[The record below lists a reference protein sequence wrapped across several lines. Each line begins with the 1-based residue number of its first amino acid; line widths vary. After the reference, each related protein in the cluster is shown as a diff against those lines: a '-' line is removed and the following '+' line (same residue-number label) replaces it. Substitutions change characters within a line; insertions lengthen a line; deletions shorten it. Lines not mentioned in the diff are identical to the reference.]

1 MVKEG
6 YYFGFPTLTLGI
18 LALAVYRTPPAIAIG
33 IVLIGLALFVFYFFR
48 NPDRQIPS
56 EPGVIVS
63 PADGRVVVVKDE
75 PYDGRPGKRVS
86 IFLAIWNV
94 HVNRTPAAG
103 TITKLEYKPGKFQA
117 AWAETASTGNEQN
130 IFTLAGEHG
139 EIIFKQIAGYVARR
153 VVSWKKAGDVVQRGE
168 LIGLVRFGSR
178 VDVWLPSEVELAV
191 KVGDHVKGGSS
202 VLARMTEN
210 VPERLPSL
218 DKPRTSKQKLAGQEG
233 RA

>member
-6 YYFGFPTLTLGI
+6 YYFGFPPLVLGI
-18 LALAVYRTPPAIAIG
+18 LALAAFRAPAAIAIG
-33 IVLIGLALFVFYFFR
+33 IALIGLALFVFYFFR

-56 EPGVIVS
+56 GPGIIVS

-75 PYDGRPGKRVS
+75 LYDGRPGKRVS

-94 HVNRTPAAG
+94 HVNRTPVAG

-117 AWAETASTGNEQN
+117 AWAETASAGNEQN
-130 IFTLAGEHG
+130 IFTLASEHG

-178 VDVWLPSEVELAV
+178 VDVWLPSELELAV